1 MGRVIFTVVAL
12 ALTVYALVD
21 CLQADQRQVR
31 NLPKLGWVGIIV
43 VVVIV
48 GPVAWFLAGR
58 PRSMPPRGYRG
69 PGHPR
74 GPEDDPDFLR
84 NL

>member
-1 MGRVIFTVVAL
+1 
-12 ALTVYALVD
+12 VYALVD
-21 CLQADQRQVR
+21 CLQTDQRQVR
-31 NLPKLGWVGIIV
+31 NLPKPGWL
-43 VVVIV
+43 VVIVLVVLV

-69 PGHPR
+69 PGQPR